1 MSFENTKQTIFTGT
15 ELDYEEIVEIPEGYE
30 KAELKDFEDGTLITG
45 RPEMASVTSFTF
57 DDDGE
62 EKTVNRFK
70 LFIFKDDEKIYVE
83 INVNL
88 KNDGDLH
95 KNIRKGSVLFDFIT
109 SILELE
115 NTGSVGR
122 SNILRNVNLAEYRE
136 FVNILKNWKTEI
148 LNSFLRPYD
157 EKKLS
162 NAFCENINGKI
173 RQHLT
178 LSRGIANFTRF
189 RKRILLALNPRIFY
203 SVTNVLYSDK
213 REGRKRGKYR
223 KITE

>member
-15 ELDYEEIVEIPEGYE
+15 ELDYEEIVEIPDGYE

-70 LFIFKDDEKIYVE
+70 LYIFQDADQLYVE

-88 KNDGDLH
+88 KNDGDIH
-95 KNIRKGSVLFDFIT
+95 KNVRKGSVLFDFLT

-115 NTGSVGR
+115 NAGSVGK
-122 SNILRNVNLAEYRE
+122 SNILRNVDLSEYRE
-136 FVNILKNWKTEI
+136 FVN
-148 LNSFLRPYD
+148 R
-157 EKKLS
+157 LS
-162 NAFCENINGKI
+162 EMTIQVKERSG
-173 RQHLT
+173 T
-178 LSRGIANFTRF
+178 YT
-189 RKRILLALNPRIFY
+189 FY
-203 SVTNVLYSDK
+203 SFIVRDVQV
-213 REGRKRGKYR
+213 
-223 KITE
+223 

>member
-45 RPEMASVTSFTF
+45 RPEMASVSSFTF

-70 LFIFKDDEKIYVE
+70 LYIFQDADQLYVE

-88 KNDGDLH
+88 KNDGDIH
-95 KNIRKGSVLFDFIT
+95 KNVRKGSVLFDFLT

-115 NTGSVGR
+115 NAGSVGK
-122 SNILRNVNLAEYRE
+122 SNILRNVDLSEYRE
-136 FVNILKNWKTEI
+136 FVN
-148 LNSFLRPYD
+148 R
-157 EKKLS
+157 LS
-162 NAFCENINGKI
+162 EMTIQVKERSGNY
-173 RQHLT
+173 T
-178 LSRGIANFTRF
+178 
-189 RKRILLALNPRIFY
+189 FY
-203 SVTNVLYSDK
+203 SFIVRDVK
-213 REGRKRGKYR
+213 V
-223 KITE
+223 

>member
-45 RPEMASVTSFTF
+45 RPEMASVSSFTF

-70 LFIFKDDEKIYVE
+70 LYIFQDADQLYVE

-88 KNDGDLH
+88 KNDGDIH
-95 KNIRKGSVLFDFIT
+95 KNVRKGSVLFDFLT

-115 NTGSVGR
+115 NAGSVGK
-122 SNILRNVNLAEYRE
+122 SNILRNVDLSEYRE
-136 FVNILKNWKTEI
+136 FVN
-148 LNSFLRPYD
+148 R
-157 EKKLS
+157 LS
-162 NAFCENINGKI
+162 EMTIQVKERSG
-173 RQHLT
+173 T
-178 LSRGIANFTRF
+178 YT
-189 RKRILLALNPRIFY
+189 FY
-203 SVTNVLYSDK
+203 SFIVRAVQV
-213 REGRKRGKYR
+213 
-223 KITE
+223 

>member
-1 MSFENTKQTIFTGT
+1 MSFENTRQTIFTGT
-15 ELDYEEIVEIPEGYE
+15 ELDFEEIVEIPDGYE
-30 KAELKDFEDGTLITG
+30 KAELKDFQDGTLITG
-45 RPEMASVTSFTF
+45 RPEMSSVTSYTF

-88 KNDGDLH
+88 KNDGDIH

-115 NTGSVGR
+115 NPGSVGK

-136 FVNILKNWKTEI
+136 FVNRLGEMTIQVKEKTGSYVYY
-148 LNSFLRPYD
+148 SFIVRD
-157 EKKLS
+157 
-162 NAFCENINGKI
+162 
-173 RQHLT
+173 
-178 LSRGIANFTRF
+178 
-189 RKRILLALNPRIFY
+189 
-203 SVTNVLYSDK
+203 VNVQ
-213 REGRKRGKYR
+213 GM
-223 KITE
+223 

>member
-15 ELDYEEIVEIPEGYE
+15 ELDYEEIVDIPDGYE

-70 LFIFKDDEKIYVE
+70 LYIFQDADQLYVE

-88 KNDGDLH
+88 KNDGDIH
-95 KNIRKGSVLFDFIT
+95 KNVRKGSVLFDFLT

-115 NTGSVGR
+115 NAGSVGR
-122 SNILRNVNLAEYRE
+122 SNILRNVDLSEYRE
-136 FVNILKNWKTEI
+136 FVN
-148 LNSFLRPYD
+148 R
-157 EKKLS
+157 LS
-162 NAFCENINGKI
+162 EMTIQVKERSG
-173 RQHLT
+173 T
-178 LSRGIANFTRF
+178 YT
-189 RKRILLALNPRIFY
+189 FY
-203 SVTNVLYSDK
+203 SFIVRDVK
-213 REGRKRGKYR
+213 V
-223 KITE
+223 

>member
-62 EKTVNRFK
+62 ETTIPTFK
-70 LFIFKDDEKIYVE
+70 LYIFQDADQLYVE

-88 KNDGDLH
+88 KNDGDIH
-95 KNIRKGSVLFDFIT
+95 KTVRKGSVLFDFLT

-115 NTGSVGR
+115 NAGSVGNPIF
-122 SNILRNVNLAEYRE
+122 SEMLIFPNIV
-136 FVNILKNWKTEI
+136 
-148 LNSFLRPYD
+148 S
-157 EKKLS
+157 S
-162 NAFCENINGKI
+162 
-173 RQHLT
+173 
-178 LSRGIANFTRF
+178 
-189 RKRILLALNPRIFY
+189 
-203 SVTNVLYSDK
+203 
-213 REGRKRGKYR
+213 
-223 KITE
+223 